1 MYTISH
7 DLPQESFYDQSLW
20 LSCMEHDD
28 WRVLLISLG
37 LSLTIRKAWTRG
49 LVRQEITL
57 REGQANNRLHAIRV
71 HLVDEAVLFKTT
83 VWQARSQATT
93 TTRAWSEVRSVEH
106 IININSTI
114 YKKCWTQMSNWTLD
128 VQDESVSNDWMN
140 ECEWYSPG
148 HQSHG
153 IQLTSSRI

>member
-1 MYTISH
+1 M
-7 DLPQESFYDQSLW
+7 
-20 LSCMEHDD
+20 
-28 WRVLLISLG
+28 
-37 LSLTIRKAWTRG
+37 
-49 LVRQEITL
+49 RQEITL

-114 YKKCWTQMSNWTLD
+114 YKKC
-128 VQDESVSNDWMN
+128 
-140 ECEWYSPG
+140 
-148 HQSHG
+148 
-153 IQLTSSRI
+153 